1 MEHAC
6 HRCGSPVED
15 GVPFCAKCNAPQIR
29 FIVHEEPELARRT
42 GQPEHAIAPLD
53 TPALQWH
60 KALRPA
66 ALAGIVAAF
75 AMAIPG
81 GMLGFGMLAAGVL
94 AVLLYQRRVPGTSLT
109 PGSGARLGALAGLVG
124 FVFFAGASSL
134 ELLVFRADNELRTA
148 LLAAIDQAAARSTDP
163 QARQIA
169 ERLKSPEGLA
179 VLLVLVF
186 LMIGIAAVGCASLG
200 GALGAWFLQRKHRD

>member
-29 FIVHEEPELARRT
+29 FIVHEDPELARQT
-42 GQPEHAIAPLD
+42 AQPEHAIEPLE
-53 TPALQWH
+53 TPTLQWH
-60 KALRPA
+60 KALQPA
-66 ALAGIVAAF
+66 ALAGIFAAL
-75 AMAIPG
+75 AMTIPG

-94 AVLLYQRRVPGTSLT
+94 AVLLYQRRVPGAALT

-124 FVFFAGASSL
+124 FVFFVGASSL
-134 ELLVFRADNELRTA
+134 ELLFFRADNELRTA
-148 LLAAIDQAAARSTDP
+148 LLAAIEQAAVRSADP
-163 QARQIA
+163 QAREMA

-179 VLLVLVF
+179 ILLVLVF
-186 LMIGIAAVGCASLG
+186 LMVGIAAIGCASLG
-200 GALGAWFLQRKHRD
+200 GALGAWFVQRKRRN